1 MQPPHAG
8 IHRNRPSKSNGSRES
23 TQNAMQLFAADR
35 DDIAAISV
43 AAI

>member
-1 MQPPHAG
+1 MLAFTATAL
-8 IHRNRPSKSNGSRES
+8 PSQIESRKS
-23 TQNAMQLFAADR
+23 TQNATQLFAADR